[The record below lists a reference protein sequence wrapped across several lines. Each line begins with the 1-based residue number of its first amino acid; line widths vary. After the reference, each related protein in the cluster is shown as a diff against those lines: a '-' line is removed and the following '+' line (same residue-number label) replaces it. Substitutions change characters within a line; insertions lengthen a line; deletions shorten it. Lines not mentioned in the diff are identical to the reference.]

1 MKGRV
6 GKGRRRWWTIP
17 SRAESPYRPCRQPNL
32 RSERLHKTHPDY
44 AALNPIARE
53 VSSRLGRR
61 GAKRTFAEC
70 VLHAVDFVLD
80 ASATGRTEIDELDR
94 VEKTFIGL
102 KVEHFIRDMLDVSPG
117 ARDLRIGD
125 TDVDIKNT
133 IRRSRAWMI
142 PYETYSRDEPVLLI
156 ASDAK
161 ARRSSMGLMIARP
174 EYLGA
179 PNRDQKRPVLAA
191 SQAHILWIVQD
202 MPWPASRWEGIDMVR
217 FRELRAMIEKG
228 EDRAAAFFRE
238 HLERPTHRSVVMALL
253 HDQYDPMKRLRGNGG
268 ARDQLSADGIALLSN
283 RYGGKLVKELGRS
296 IDKDEFIAIVARNPD
311 EAEALRSA
319 GKIV

>member
-1 MKGRV
+1 L
-6 GKGRRRWWTIP
+6 RRR
-17 SRAESPYRPCRQPNL
+17 SL
-32 RSERLHKTHPDY
+32 DKTHTDY
-44 AALNPIARE
+44 VALKPIAQE
-53 VSSRLGRR
+53 VTARLGRR
-61 GAKRTFAEC
+61 SAKRTFAEC

-80 ASATGRTEIDELDR
+80 ANATGRTEIDDLDR

-142 PYETYSRDEPVLLI
+142 PYETYSRREPVLLI

-161 ARRSSMGLMIARP
+161 ARNSSMGLMIAHQ

-191 SQAHILWIVQD
+191 SQANIFWIVRY

-217 FRELRAMIEKG
+217 FRELRVLVKKG

-238 HLERPTHRSVVMALL
+238 NLDRPTHRSVVMALL

-268 ARDQLSADGIALLSN
+268 ARDQLSADGIALLST

-296 IDKDEFIAIVARNPD
+296 IEKDEFIAIAAGAPEEIEILRN
-311 EAEALRSA
+311 A
-319 GKIV
+319 GKIA